1 MKIEQTKKLDKMFLL
16 LIEQNQEV
24 QKQIMNYREKFKQQ
38 KEPEENKQIFDL
50 ENGGRNNMSGD
61 PLRISGSQSHHLNTL
76 KKIQN
81 PRSPITGQGIKP
93 I

>member
-1 MKIEQTKKLDKMFLL
+1 
-16 LIEQNQEV
+16 
-24 QKQIMNYREKFKQQ
+24 MNYREKFKQQ

-81 PRSPITGQGIKP
+81 PRSPMTGQGIKP
-93 I
+93 IMDREHSTRNSLSGLRQSG